1 MQSLYK
7 SNIVRNMPPYLFA
20 HIQKKKQ
27 KLMEQ
32 GSDVIDLGIGAPDL
46 PPPSYIIEE
55 LSKHIKNRHLHRYS
69 PYQGIPELRQAVATF
84 YQEKYNVTLDP
95 EEEILILIG
104 SKEGLVHLIQSVINP
119 GDKVILPDPG
129 YPVYK
134 MGVHMTQGRAV
145 YLPLDKNKEYKP
157 NWKMLSEQDK
167 EEAKLLFLN
176 YPNNPTGAT
185 AQKETFVKAV
195 QIANKYNI
203 CIAHDAAYDHVTFS
217 DYKSPSLLQV
227 DGAKK
232 VGVEL
237 GSLSKNFNM
246 TGWRIGYIVGN
257 SSVIQALATLK
268 SNIDTSQFI
277 PVQIAAKKALEQSE
291 DEIRTIHHTM
301 EKRMLKTWKLLKNA
315 GFEVEKTKGTIF
327 LWVKVPK
334 GYTSSSFTEEVLDQ
348 AHVIVTPGSAFGEQG
363 EGFFRI
369 ALTVPEERL
378 IEAVQRI
385 DSWLNGGK

>member
-277 PVQIAAKKALEQSE
+277 PVQIAAIKALEQSE

-334 GYTSSSFTEEVLDQ
+334 GYTSSSFTEQVLDQ

>member
-277 PVQIAAKKALEQSE
+277 PVQIAAIKALEQSE

-315 GFEVEKTKGTIF
+315 GFEVKKTKGTIF

-334 GYTSSSFTEEVLDQ
+334 GYTSSSFTEQVLDQ

>member
-1 MQSLYK
+1 MKSLYG
-7 SNIVRNMPPYLFA
+7 SDIVRNMPAYLFA

-27 KLMEQ
+27 NLIEQ
-32 GSDVIDLGIGAPDL
+32 GNDVIDLGIGAPDL

-55 LSKHIKNRHLHRYS
+55 LCKHTKDQQLHRYS
-69 PYQGIPELRQAVATF
+69 SYQGIPELRKAVAHF
-84 YQEKYNVTLDP
+84 YQKKYKVTLDP
-95 EEEILILIG
+95 EKEVLILIG
-104 SKEGLVHLIQSVINP
+104 SKEGIVHLIQSVVNP

-134 MGVHMTQGRAV
+134 MGVHLVQGKVV
-145 YLPLDKNKEYKP
+145 YLPLDNNNEYKP
-157 NWKMLSEQDK
+157 NWKMISEQDK

-195 QIANKYNI
+195 EMANKYDI
-203 CIAHDAAYDHVTFS
+203 CIAHDAAYDHVTFAN
-217 DYKSPSLLQV
+217 YKSSSLLQV
-227 DGAKK
+227 EGAKK
-232 VGVEL
+232 IGVEL

-257 SSVIQALATLK
+257 SSVIHSLATLK

-277 PVQIAAKKALEQSE
+277 PIQLAAKKALEQSE
-291 DEIRTIHHTM
+291 DEIRTIHQTM
-301 EKRMLKTWKLLKNA
+301 EQRMLKTWQLLKNA
-315 GFEVEKTKGTIF
+315 GFQVEKTKGTIF
-327 LWVKVPK
+327 LWVKVPE
-334 GYTSSSFTEEVLDQ
+334 GYTSSSFSEQVLDQ
-348 AHVIVTPGSAFGEQG
+348 AHVIVTPGSAFGKQG
-363 EGFFRI
+363 EGYFRI

-385 DSWLNGGK
+385 DSWINGGK